1 MVKIIIIGF
10 QFICLQ
16 EPLVSIRKHKNQIS
30 STNRGMKSILYS
42 TCALTCF
49 YLRKK
54 NVLDPSD
61 IYNQEEFDIYF
72 KKLVI
77 LNLTKIFLLEK
88 KAFFCKTLLFNIIPY
103 PLKKFLK
110 IL

>member
-1 MVKIIIIGF
+1 
-10 QFICLQ
+10 
-16 EPLVSIRKHKNQIS
+16 
-30 STNRGMKSILYS
+30 MKSILYS

-77 LNLTKIFLLEK
+77 LKLNQNFLIRKESIFLQD
-88 KAFFCKTLLFNIIPY
+88 LLFNIIPY
-103 PLKKFLK
+103 PLKKVFKKFYNTLIAFL
-110 IL
+110 ILLITIEE